1 VYTPASGW
9 RACTGSCGARAA
21 ALVGGVSGCACGSA
35 RLFRARRVALLEVP
49 LEKGGKSFLCALQRM
64 LLLRVLLTLSVYF
77 FP

>member
-1 VYTPASGW
+1 MS
-9 RACTGSCGARAA
+9 
-21 ALVGGVSGCACGSA
+21 VSGVPRGSSKVRHVHGGACGSA

-64 LLLRVLLTLSVYF
+64 VLLRVRLTLSVYF